1 MQKSK
6 RINIIKEYIQSN
18 KDVKIT
24 ELNDLLDV
32 SESTIRRDIK
42 DLAHEGFLK
51 ELYGS
56 VILLEKNQPDTYIN
70 ERLVQNLEIK
80 MLIGKKAA
88 RLIEDDDTI
97 YIDAGSTTFHIIK
110 YITAKNVT
118 IITNGIHI
126 ASEALNYKLNTY
138 LLGGELKP
146 LTNALVGEIALE
158 ALNHFQFDKCFI
170 GANGVTNKGYSTPD
184 IKEGIIKKHVISKSR
199 KKYICA
205 DSSKEH
211 IHTAYL
217 FAKKNTC
224 HLINELKE

>member
-6 RINIIKEYIQSN
+6 RLNLIKDYIKTH

-32 SESTIRRDIK
+32 SESTIRRDVK

-56 VILLEKNQPDTYIN
+56 VIYIEKNQPDTYLN
-70 ERLVQNLEIK
+70 ERLKQKLEVK
-80 MLIGKKAA
+80 EVIGAKAA
-88 RLIEDDDTI
+88 KLIEDDDTI
-97 YIDAGSTTFHIIK
+97 YIDSGSTTFYMIR
-110 YITAKNVT
+110 YITASNIT

-126 ASEALNYKLNTY
+126 ASEALNYHLNTY
-138 LLGGELKP
+138 LIGGELKP

-158 ALNHFQFDKCFI
+158 SLNHFQFDKCFM
-170 GANGVTNKGYSTPD
+170 GANGFTQKGYSTPD
-184 IKEGIIKKHVISKSR
+184 IKEGIIKKHVISRSR

-205 DSSKEH
+205 DLSKEH

-217 FAKKNTC
+217 FAKKSDC
-224 HLINELKE
+224 QLISE

>member
-6 RINIIKEYIQSN
+6 RLNLIKEYMLAH

-24 ELNDLLDV
+24 ELHALLDV

-56 VILLEKNQPDTYIN
+56 VILCEKNQPDTYIN
-70 ERLVQNLEIK
+70 ERLNQNLDVKK
-80 MLIGKKAA
+80 MIGKKAA
-88 RLIEDDDTI
+88 TLIEDDDTI

-110 YITAKNVT
+110 YIQAKNIT

-126 ASEALNYKLNTY
+126 ATEALNYNLNTF
-138 LLGGELKP
+138 LIGGELKP

-158 ALNHFQFDKCFI
+158 SLSHFQFDKCFI
-170 GANGVTNKGYSTPD
+170 GANGVTHKGYSTPD
-184 IKEGIIKKHVISKSR
+184 IKEGIIKKHVIQKSR
-199 KKYICA
+199 QKYVCA
-205 DSSKEH
+205 DTSKNH

-217 FAKKNTC
+217 FAKKSDCT
-224 HLINELKE
+224 LITEKE